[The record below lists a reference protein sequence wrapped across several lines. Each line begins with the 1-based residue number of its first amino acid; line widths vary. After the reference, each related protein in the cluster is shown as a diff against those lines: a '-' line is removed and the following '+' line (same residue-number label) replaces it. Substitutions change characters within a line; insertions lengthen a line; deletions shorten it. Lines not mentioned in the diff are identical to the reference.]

1 MREVAAALT
10 GVFTCKIRDSEDG
23 ILMCGVYC

>member
-10 GVFTCKIRDSEDG
+10 GAYSLVEDHLKS
-23 ILMCGVYC
+23 ILNEVVPES